1 MEEKQTKKNS
11 NSITI
16 NYKKIIKHISVFLIF
31 AFATFLFL
39 LKSPSHIWVNSEPFT
54 DSNVF
59 RTVAFEMKDGAVPY
73 KDTFDHKGPLTYFI
87 NYIAFIINPQNGI
100 FYIELITIF
109 FIFVFLYTIARLKCN
124 SFFSVA
130 ASFIAFAPLFTFFE
144 GGNFTEE
151 FALPFILLSL
161 FIFLD
166 YFLNAK
172 ISRLRLI
179 LCGLSLGA
187 VLMLRPNLIAL
198 WIVFCI
204 AVLIKCIV
212 NKKASDLKNFIIN
225 FVVGLLIIILPFIIW
240 LGVKGALSD
249 FWNAYI
255 KFNLTYT
262 SETTLDA
269 TIKEAK
275 INSFF
280 AFYNSTLFIIATLVL
295 IYDLKARKS
304 SIDIYCL
311 TFLFLDFILASMSGY
326 TYGHYGITLI
336 ASIVY
341 PISLMFGLCEEL
353 EKKNKSNEIIS
364 LIVLIYLLATIV
376 VPDWLALMQASPH
389 MVNKDKQEI
398 ITSDEAFAIRDVVQR
413 NSSKDDKI
421 SVFGNWDFIY
431 LYTQRHHATKYS
443 YQFPIGEVNSDIFD
457 EYFDQLK
464 KELPKIIVIQYT
476 RLSNRMDAF
485 LAQNNYSLIYQSSSS
500 LNNSHLVYALDE

>member
-1 MEEKQTKKNS
+1 MEKTQTQKNS

-16 NYKKIIKHISVFLIF
+16 NYKKFFKHVSIFFIF

-39 LKSPSHIWVNSEPFT
+39 LKSPSHIWVNSETFT
-54 DSNVF
+54 DSSVF

-87 NYIAFIINPQNGI
+87 NYIAYLINPECGI
-100 FYIELITIF
+100 FFIDFVIVF

-124 SFFSVA
+124 SFLSVA

-166 YFLNAK
+166 YFLNDK

-212 NKKASDLKNFIIN
+212 NKKVSDLKKFIIN
-225 FVVGLLIIILPFIIW
+225 FIIGLSIIVLPFIIW
-240 LGVKGALSD
+240 LGAKGALDD

-255 KFNLTYT
+255 RFNLTYT
-262 SETTLDA
+262 SETTLDT
-269 TIKEAK
+269 TIRAAK

-280 AFYNSTLFIIATLVL
+280 AFYNSTLFIIATIVL
-295 IYDLKARKS
+295 IYNFKTRKS
-304 SIDIYCL
+304 SIDVYCL
-311 TFLFLDFILASMSGY
+311 TYLFLDFILASMSGY

-336 ASIVY
+336 SSIIY
-341 PISLMFGLCEEL
+341 PISLMFSLCEEL

-364 LIVLIYLLATIV
+364 LIVLVYLLATIV
-376 VPDWLALMQASPH
+376 APDWLALMQASPN
-389 MVNKDKQEI
+389 MRSKNEKEI
-398 ITSDEAFAIRDVVQR
+398 TTSSEAIAIKEVVQK

-431 LYTQRHHATKYS
+431 LYTERHHATKYS
-443 YQFPIGEVNSDIFD
+443 YQFPIGEINSDIFD
-457 EYFDQLK
+457 DYFEQLK
-464 KELPKIIVIQYT
+464 EELPKLIVIQYS
-476 RLSNRMDAF
+476 RLNNRMEEF
-485 LAQNNYSLIYQSSSS
+485 LAQNDYSLVYQSSSAI
-500 LNNSHLVYALDE
+500 NNSHLVYELER